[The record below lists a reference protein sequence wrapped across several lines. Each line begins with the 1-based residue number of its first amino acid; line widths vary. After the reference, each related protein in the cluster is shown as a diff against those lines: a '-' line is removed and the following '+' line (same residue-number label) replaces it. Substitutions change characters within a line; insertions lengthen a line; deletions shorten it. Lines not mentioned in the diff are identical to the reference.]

1 MALDSLPWVGVAV
14 ALGCG
19 LLVGLERERRKG
31 EGPDR
36 EVAGLRTFTVAALAG
51 ALAAWLAEPW
61 LVAAGLLAVAAVLS
75 ATLWRQRPK
84 DPGLTTEL
92 ALLATYLI
100 GALALPQPLGAAAA
114 ACVLTGLLALRT
126 RLHHFAR
133 AVLREEELHD
143 LLLLGAIALLVMPL
157 LPSAPLAWLGGVSAR
172 QLGGLVLLLL
182 ALQALAHVALRLLGS
197 RAGWLASGFL
207 AGMVSS
213 TAAVAGFGTQAR
225 QQGGSARAFAAAAV
239 LSTAATWV
247 QTLLMLWPLA
257 PAAARAW
264 TPVALSGLT
273 VALVAGWLLAPPTL
287 PEAAPAGRRPLR
299 PREALVLAAVLT
311 GVTVLVSGAQHALG
325 DLGVLGGAALAGLA
339 DAHAALPSLAGL
351 ARDGRI
357 EAPTLALALLLAL
370 GANGLTR
377 GVLALT
383 AGGVAYG
390 RSVALA
396 LLAQCGVAGAVAWL
410 ALGRA

>member
-1 MALDSLPWVGVAV
+1 MADATAPVVGLAV

-61 LVAAGLLAVAAVLS
+61 LVAAGLVAVAAVLS
-75 ATLWRQRPK
+75 ATLWRQRPQ

-100 GALALPQPLGAAAA
+100 GALAVEQPLGAAGA
-114 ACVLTGLLALRT
+114 ACVLTALLALRT
-126 RLHHFAR
+126 RLHHFAT

-143 LLLLGAIALLVMPL
+143 LLLLAAIALLVMPL
-157 LPSAPLAWLGGVSAR
+157 LPSAALTWLGGVSAR

-182 ALQALAHVALRLLGS
+182 GLQGLAHVGLRLLGA
-197 RAGWLASGFL
+197 RAGWLVSGLL
-207 AGMVSS
+207 AGLVSS
-213 TAAVAGFGTQAR
+213 TATVATLGGLAR
-225 QQGGSARAFAAAAV
+225 QHRGAARAQAAAAV
-239 LSTAATWV
+239 MSTAATWL
-247 QTLLMLWPLA
+247 QTLLILWPLA
-257 PAAARAW
+257 PEAARAW
-264 TPVALSGLT
+264 TPVALTGLALALASGL
-273 VALVAGWLLAPPTL
+273 WLAPAVL
-287 PEAAPAGRRPLR
+287 PEAAPPGRRPLR

-311 GVTVLVSGAQHALG
+311 GVTVAVSAAQHALG
-325 DLGVLGGAALAGLA
+325 DVGALGGAALAGLA

-357 EAPTLALALLLAL
+357 DAPTLVLGLLLAL

-377 GVLALT
+377 SIVAFT
-383 AGGVAYG
+383 AGGAAYG
-390 RSVALA
+390 RWVSAALA
-396 LLAQCGVAGAVAWL
+396 AQLAAACGLVWLLRG
-410 ALGRA
+410 

>member
-1 MALDSLPWVGVAV
+1 MAADGLPWVGWAV

-36 EVAGLRTFTVAALAG
+36 EVAGLRTFTVAAMAG

-61 LVAAGLLAVAAVLS
+61 LVAAGLIAVAAVLS
-75 ATLWRQRPK
+75 ATLWRHRPQ

-100 GALALPQPLGAAAA
+100 GALALAQPMGAAMAA
-114 ACVLTGLLALRT
+114 LALTGLLALRT

-133 AVLREEELHD
+133 RVLREEELHD

-157 LPSAPLAWLGGVSAR
+157 LPAAPLAGLGGVSAR

-182 ALQALAHVALRLLGS
+182 SLQGLAHVALRLLGS
-197 RAGWLASGFL
+197 RAGWLASGL
-207 AGMVSS
+207 LGGLVSS
-213 TAAVAGFGTQAR
+213 TATVAALGAQAR
-225 QQGGSARAFAAAAV
+225 RQGGDVRAHAAAAV
-239 LSTAATWV
+239 MSTAATWL

-257 PAAARAW
+257 PEAARAW
-264 TPVALSGLT
+264 TPVALAGLGLALASG
-273 VALVAGWLLAPPTL
+273 VWLAPAVL
-287 PEAAPAGRRPLR
+287 PPAAPPGRRPLR

-311 GVTVLVSGAQHALG
+311 GVTLAVSAAQQALG
-325 DLGVLGGAALAGLA
+325 DLGALGGAALAGLA

-357 EAPTLALALLLAL
+357 DTPTLTLGLLLAL

-377 GVLALT
+377 SVVAFT
-383 AGGVAYG
+383 AGGAAYG
-390 RSVALA
+390 RWVSAALA
-396 LLAQCGVAGAVAWL
+396 VQLAAAWGL
-410 ALGRA
+410 VWVLRG